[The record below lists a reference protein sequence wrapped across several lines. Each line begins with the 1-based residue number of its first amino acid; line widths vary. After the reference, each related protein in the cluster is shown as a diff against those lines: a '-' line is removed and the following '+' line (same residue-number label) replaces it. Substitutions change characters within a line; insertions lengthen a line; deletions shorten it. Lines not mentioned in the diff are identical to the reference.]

1 LQILTTMKYLSLR
14 QVFTSLLVL
23 ATTTKADGSWTSR
36 APAVNSTSGLI
47 IGHRAERRPSS
58 YEFLGIKYGQAP
70 TGELR
75 FASPKR
81 YIAPEGT
88 VFEASNWVILCSPC
102 VNGIMGLTLKI
113 ERRLPSE
120 HTTCDDIPQFHWERL
135 RHLQSVHGTSREPTR
150 RGLPRFEHLD
160 EIAIEAAV
168 E

>member
-1 LQILTTMKYLSLR
+1 MLTAMKHLSLR
-14 QVFTSLLVL
+14 QVFNSVL
-23 ATTTKADGSWTSR
+23 ALAATTTAGGSWTSG

-47 IGHRAERRPSS
+47 VGHKAEHRPNT

-88 VFEASNWVILCSPC
+88 VFEASNWVILCSPY
-102 VNGIMGLTLKI
+102 VNGITGLTQEI

-120 HTTCDDIPQFHWERL
+120 HTTCDDLSQLHWQRL
-135 RHLQSVHGTSREPTR
+135 RHLQSIHGSSWEPTR
-150 RGLPRFEHLD
+150 RRLPRSEHLD
-160 EIAIEAAV
+160 EICVEASV